1 MTMAI
6 GTFGTVDIPGLID
19 RIEPRLD
26 GFDVFDVY
34 GNRYHIS
41 KEYIEDYGADH
52 AFNMISEKA
61 SKHAL
66 LKAVDL
72 TPAPPP
78 VPVEV
83 VSVVDVMR
91 ELYGDNQ

>member
-1 MTMAI
+1 MI
-6 GTFGTVDIPGLID
+6 E
-19 RIEPRLD
+19 RIEKTYD
-26 GFDVFDVY
+26 GVDVFDIY
-34 GNRYHIS
+34 GNKYHITQ
-41 KEYIEDYGADH
+41 EYIEDYGADH
-52 AFNMISEKA
+52 AFDMISKKA
-61 SKHAL
+61 SQYAL

-72 TPAPPP
+72 TPAVPP

>member
-1 MTMAI
+1 
-6 GTFGTVDIPGLID
+6 
-19 RIEPRLD
+19 
-26 GFDVFDVY
+26 
-34 GNRYHIS
+34 
-41 KEYIEDYGADH
+41 
-52 AFNMISEKA
+52 MISEKA